1 MKLIRIVLFI
11 AVIMITGCKTQKE
24 TVQKEII
31 NSPKKEKA
39 ISEEER
45 QKMLQKEYKPEEH
58 AKPIT
63 ADEESNLDAL
73 ASDLANYTC
82 KKEAVRKMIESGEI
96 TGTDQLTYLDEIIS
110 KIYDKARS
118 VANDPVRWDLF
129 EKKYNQ
135 YLQECSG

>member
-24 TVQKEII
+24 TVQKEKI

-63 ADEESNLDAL
+63 ADEENNLDAL
-73 ASDLANYTC
+73 AGDLANYTC

-96 TGTDQLTYLDEIIS
+96 TGTDQLTDLDEIIS